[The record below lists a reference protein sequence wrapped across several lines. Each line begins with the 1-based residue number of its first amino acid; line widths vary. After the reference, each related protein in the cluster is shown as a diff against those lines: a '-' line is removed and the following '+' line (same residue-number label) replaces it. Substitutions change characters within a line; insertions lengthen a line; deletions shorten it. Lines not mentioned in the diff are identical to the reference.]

1 MCQTWPFLVGYLLSH
16 ILTGPLA
23 PLLEPTPVSGLISLC
38 LAYPI
43 LPDFWGCAHPRPSL
57 SKQHSGKPSL
67 PLPCS
72 KAIASVKS
80 PEAGASAVPRRNHTR
95 EVQWSLPDR
104 NMQSSQKLG
113 WAAVPSADTRILRC
127 LGWGVLKREGPRLW
141 PPRNEMMA
149 TQGQSQQLGTQ
160 PFLSEGS
167 QYIVAVVSSRLVKN
181 RSQVKGK

>member
-1 MCQTWPFLVGYLLSH
+1 
-16 ILTGPLA
+16 
-23 PLLEPTPVSGLISLC
+23 
-38 LAYPI
+38 
-43 LPDFWGCAHPRPSL
+43 
-57 SKQHSGKPSL
+57 
-67 PLPCS
+67 
-72 KAIASVKS
+72 
-80 PEAGASAVPRRNHTR
+80 
-95 EVQWSLPDR
+95 
-104 NMQSSQKLG
+104 MQSSQKLG